1 MDTDRGGAADVELI
15 TRVRHELAAAGD
27 PDRAPLMQR
36 YMKSAM
42 PFHGVRLPEVRRI
55 CRTVFD
61 THRLD
66 SEESLDDTV
75 GQLFTAAD
83 FREER
88 YAAIQLARYRL
99 YRRYQTPARF
109 PLYRT
114 LIITGA
120 WWDTVDEIAANL
132 IGPILASH
140 PGQVRSTLVA
150 WATDPN
156 LWLRR
161 TAVIAQLGA
170 KHHTDLELLTLA
182 IDANAADT
190 DFFIRKAIGWAL
202 RQYARTDPAWVR
214 AFVET
219 REHRLSGLSKREAC
233 KHLGP

>member
-1 MDTDRGGAADVELI
+1 VKLARVGAADVELI
-15 TRVRHELAAAGD
+15 ARVRHELTAAGD
-27 PDRAPLMQR
+27 PDRAPQMQK

-42 PFHGVRLPEVRRI
+42 PFHGVRVPEVRRI
-55 CRTVFD
+55 CRTIFD
-61 THRLD
+61 THPLD

-75 GQLFTAAD
+75 GQLFTGATH
-83 FREER
+83 REER
-88 YAAIQLARYRL
+88 YAALQLARYRL
-99 YRRYQTPARF
+99 YRRYQTPARV

-114 LIITGA
+114 LIVTGA

-140 PGQVRSTLVA
+140 PGHMRSTLVA
-150 WATDPN
+150 WVTDSN

-170 KHHTDLELLTLA
+170 KHHTDVELLTLA
-182 IDANAADT
+182 IDANTVDG

-214 AFVET
+214 AFVEA
-219 REHRLSGLSKREAC
+219 REHQLSGLSKREAC